1 MVADLTE
8 LPGGDWQV
16 AVGYENREENG
27 DYQPDYFLATGL
39 GRTAALEALNGG
51 FDTEEFYI
59 ETRLPLLAEDFLP
72 VISAFDVEGAFRTV
86 DHSSAGTGEVFNIGL
101 RLALDVPRFG
111 NVTFRAND
119 TESVRSPAIAEAFLP
134 RAETFTIARAPRDFR
149 YVEAVSYTHLKMPT
163 TPYV

>member
-1 MVADLTE
+1 MVIGRWRLVTRC
-8 LPGGDWQV
+8 
-16 AVGYENREENG
+16 REENG
-27 DYQPDYFLATGL
+27 DYQPDYFLANGL
-39 GRTAALEALNGG
+39 GRTAALEAPLNGG

-72 VISAFDVEGAFRTV
+72 MISAFDVEGAFRTV

-134 RAETFTIARAPRDFR
+134 R
-149 YVEAVSYTHLKMPT
+149 K
-163 TPYV
+163 